1 MRQRAGNHVLH
12 PTRCAPL
19 REATKRLA
27 VLLAVALATGWMLF
41 PFFWAILASI
51 KQGGDT
57 YGGQWLPW
65 ISFEPTLQAWH
76 RLVARPDL
84 GPVFANSV
92 MLSTGAATLA
102 VAFGVPAAY
111 GVSRFAYPRRW
122 QAALIGWFVV
132 QRVLPPVVLLTPY
145 VLLARLVGLL
155 DSVVALVLVNATL
168 NLPLVVVILSGA
180 FRELPFELEQAAWL
194 DGASRWESFA
204 RVGVPL
210 ALPAIAASWLL
221 CLAFSW
227 NEWMFAAALSYTE
240 ARSMPVLIQAT
251 GGGGGVNMQAATSRA
266 LTAMAVPLLTAILAQ
281 RAIVRGLS
289 LGALKG

>member
-1 MRQRAGNHVLH
+1 MLLPAYRA
-12 PTRCAPL
+12 RL
-19 REATKRLA
+19 RTASTRLA
-27 VLLAVALATGWMLF
+27 VLSALALATWWMLF
-41 PFFWAILASI
+41 PFIWAILASI
-51 KQGGDT
+51 KRGGDT
-57 YGGQWLPW
+57 YGDQWLPW
-65 ISFEPTLQAWH
+65 VSFEPTLQAWR
-76 RLVARPDL
+76 RLFARPDL
-84 GPVFANSV
+84 GPAFANSV
-92 MLSTGAATLA
+92 VLSTGAATLA

-132 QRVLPPVVLLTPY
+132 QRVLPPVVLLAPY
-145 VLLARLVGLL
+145 VLLARLLGLL
-155 DSVVALVLVNATL
+155 DSVVALVLVNTTL
-168 NLPLVVVILSGA
+168 HLPLVVVILSGA